1 MEEFFTWQYIATLGG
16 ATVLT
21 TLVTQFVKKISWL
34 QKIPTQVIAYL
45 IAVIAM
51 ETANY
56 FTNGLDVSTALL
68 TLLNAI
74 LVTAAANGTYDD
86 LTMMLKK

>member
-56 FTNGLDVSTALL
+56 FLNGLDLQTALL
-68 TLLNAI
+68 TLLNAV
-74 LVTAAANGTYDD
+74 LVATSANGTYDN
-86 LTMMLKK
+86 LTQLLKK